1 MKWRRSRSNWDCV
14 YTPTSLKRDVGVFDR
29 YGMVRMFEEE
39 EREMGGVGAARR
51 CWVFKEGIKRTMDQS
66 HPI

>member
-1 MKWRRSRSNWDCV
+1 M

-39 EREMGGVGAARR
+39 ERETGGVGAARR